1 MKAVDNYD
9 YNGKYDHDVRR
20 IWKRKIG
27 IADQMDMLHICI
39 YACMETNFV
48 DLVKPVGEEDDHK

>member
-27 IADQMDMLHICI
+27 IADQMDMLWKQ
-39 YACMETNFV
+39 T
-48 DLVKPVGEEDDHK
+48 LSTL